1 MGKSPSPGVALK
13 TPNIG
18 LDSKVIRGFSDSY
31 RRYSEAT
38 ASVAQVCENYGKLL
52 PSVDVIRDAVDAVS
66 GYAVSLSD
74 FSLMF
79 QNACL
84 SLQQF
89 AIASR
94 KLALKVDLG
103 GVFDSLRP
111 IALKTKRIEL
121 LGKANWPMYL
131 VDDAKV
137 CNELDMLPAHVDDEE
152 LRELVADIAC

>member
-1 MGKSPSPGVALK
+1 M
-13 TPNIG
+13 T
-18 LDSKVIRGFSDSY
+18 
-31 RRYSEAT
+31 
-38 ASVAQVCENYGKLL
+38 QVCENYGKLL
-52 PSVDVIRDAVDAVS
+52 PSVDVIRDAVGAVS
-66 GYAVSLSD
+66 SYAVSLSD

-94 KLALKVDLG
+94 KLALEVDLG

-137 CNELDMLPAHVDDEE
+137 CNELDMLPAHVDDGE
-152 LRELVADIAC
+152 LRELVADIACRSLGRE